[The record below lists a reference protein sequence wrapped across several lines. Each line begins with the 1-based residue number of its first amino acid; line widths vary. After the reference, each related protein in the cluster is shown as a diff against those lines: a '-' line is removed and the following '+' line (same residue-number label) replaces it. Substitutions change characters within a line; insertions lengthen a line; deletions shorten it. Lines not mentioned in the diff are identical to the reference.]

1 MNRAPNAATKS
12 QYEMSLLKR
21 FDKIQLK
28 TPAAGLLSSVK
39 REAPKF
45 GLTTVV
51 EDLAELDLSSKK
63 KKEKESKDD
72 FGIMLRTAERLD
84 VEERKQDQLSEKKN
98 SKDPNRDIAKQLN
111 ELFKE
116 GDDLADN

>member
-1 MNRAPNAATKS
+1 
-12 QYEMSLLKR
+12 MSLLKR

-28 TPAAGLLSSVK
+28 TPAAGLLSTAK

-63 KKEKESKDD
+63 KGKESKDD
-72 FGIMLRTAERLD
+72 FGIMLRTVEKLD
-84 VEERKQDQLSEKKN
+84 VEERKRDQLSEKKH
-98 SKDPNRDIAKQLN
+98 SKDPNDVAKQLN
-111 ELFKE
+111 
-116 GDDLADN
+116 

>member
-1 MNRAPNAATKS
+1 MNRAPPNGTSKT

-21 FDKIQLK
+21 FEKIELK

-39 REAPKF
+39 RDAPKF

-63 KKEKESKDD
+63 KPPKKAAKDCKDD

-84 VEERKQDQLSEKKN
+84 VE
-98 SKDPNRDIAKQLN
+98 
-111 ELFKE
+111 
-116 GDDLADN
+116 